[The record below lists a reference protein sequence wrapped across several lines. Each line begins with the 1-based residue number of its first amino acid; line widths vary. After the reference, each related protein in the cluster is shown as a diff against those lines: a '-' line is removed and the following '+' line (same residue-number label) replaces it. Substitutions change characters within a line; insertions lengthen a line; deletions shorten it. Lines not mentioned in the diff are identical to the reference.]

1 LTQEIAAK
9 RLDFFNTCE
18 QKPATELTSEKVR
31 AAIKCSRSNTCI
43 RAKRQA
49 TRPKNQPPSFK
60 TLIDEA

>member
-1 LTQEIAAK
+1 LTHEIAAK

-18 QKPATELTSEKVR
+18 QKSATELTSAKVTV
-31 AAIKCSRSNTCI
+31 AIKCSRLDTCI

-49 TRPKNQPPSFK
+49 TRPKNHPPGIK